1 MKGVGL
7 FYGRVGW
14 ILGGGGTDSGSVAY
28 SCRKV
33 GYILEG
39 RFWERHFI

>member
-1 MKGVGL
+1 MGGQ
-7 FYGRVGW
+7 GRF
-14 ILGGGGTDSGSVAY
+14 LEGGIDSGSVAY